1 MDIYVDS
8 AKVMAKGQIT
18 LPKAVREDLA
28 LQTGDR
34 VMLIRENNKVILL
47 NAADYAM
54 QYLQS
59 QLADVSRMND
69 EEVVSEVKKVRRELA
84 SQ

>member
-8 AKVMAKGQIT
+8 AKVMSKGQIT

-59 QLADVSRMND
+59 QLADVNPMND
-69 EEVVSEVKKVRRELA
+69 EEVVSEVKKARRELA
-84 SQ
+84 GQ

>member
-59 QLADVSRMND
+59 QLADVSPMND
-69 EEVVSEVKKVRRELA
+69 EEVVSEVKKARRELA
-84 SQ
+84 GQ

>member
-59 QLADVSRMND
+59 QLVDVSPMND

>member
-59 QLADVSRMND
+59 QLADVNPMND
-69 EEVVSEVKKVRRELA
+69 EEVVSEVKKARRELA
-84 SQ
+84 GQ

>member
-59 QLADVSRMND
+59 QLADVSPMND

-84 SQ
+84 GQ

>member
-8 AKVMAKGQIT
+8 AKVMSKGQIT

-59 QLADVSRMND
+59 QLADVNPMND
-69 EEVVSEVKKVRRELA
+69 EEVVSEVKKARRELA
-84 SQ
+84 DQ

>member
-59 QLADVSRMND
+59 QLADVSPMND
-69 EEVVSEVKKVRRELA
+69 EEVVSEVKKVRRELVG
-84 SQ
+84 Q

>member
-84 SQ
+84 GQ

>member
-8 AKVMAKGQIT
+8 AKVMSKGQIT
-18 LPKAVREDLA
+18 LPKAVREDLS

-59 QLADVSRMND
+59 QLADVNPMND
-69 EEVVSEVKKVRRELA
+69 EEVVSEVKKARRELA
-84 SQ
+84 GQ